1 MVVWWLGFL
10 TFTAEGKGFI
20 SGQGNKILQTEQV
33 GQKANE
39 NEKHNQGCIFFK
51 YMIKIQIFICII
63 MMMIVRERIIY
74 QFMNDS
80 ALISKTI
87 SGALF
92 LITKSPYTSESA
104 FT

>member
-63 MMMIVRERIIY
+63 MNNKVSAQFHFIFHVIY
-74 QFMNDS
+74 
-80 ALISKTI
+80 
-87 SGALF
+87 LF
-92 LITKSPYTSESA
+92 ASLFI
-104 FT
+104 